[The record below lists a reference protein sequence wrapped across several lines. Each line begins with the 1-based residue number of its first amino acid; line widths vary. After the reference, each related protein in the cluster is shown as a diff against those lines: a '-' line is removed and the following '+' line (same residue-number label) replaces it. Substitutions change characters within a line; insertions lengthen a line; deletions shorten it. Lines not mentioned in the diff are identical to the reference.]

1 LEFRLGAKV
10 KKAPA
15 VAGSPGFDV
24 IVAGDMT
31 RPGERSFRIAQE
43 VRTYADRGWRVGL
56 LQAASLKPSSRIASE
71 VQTCVRRGVAH
82 VVKSAE
88 QQTVRLLVVHAP
100 SEIDWSQPGLT
111 GIEAEEAILVCHR
124 AADFG
129 VPRLTQRLKA
139 CADVQW
145 VPTNPWLRT
154 MARRNLRLMPDDWRP
169 MLGAEASGAL
179 PRSRRGRARVGWIAG
194 PGLPQPPDT
203 ATAEVVV
210 LDEDTV
216 SHMSLDRLSL
226 FDGLAYFP
234 TPNSEELLDT
244 IVLAAAKMGL
254 RIAAPSWLEP
264 HYEDAA
270 IYCTPDEAVNRLVG
284 TLPRKSPTD
293 VEHRDKRQ
301 PTEMRQRPVMFLA
314 SNGVG
319 VGHVS
324 RLLAIARRMDA
335 RAPLLFATQA
345 QAVPAIER
353 LGYHAEYLPSAA
365 YVGGDFAVWD
375 QWFRH
380 DLENLIDAYDPA
392 LVVYDGNNPSDG
404 LVRAVATRRDC
415 RLAWIRRGMWG
426 GLTSP
431 FIDNSRWFDLVVEP
445 GELEGQLDE
454 GITSKRRDEAVLVPP
469 IRLLDKEDLL
479 SRAEAAGRLGLDPSR
494 PSVLIQLGAGFN
506 RDIIS
511 LVDHLI
517 TQLRQHAQLQVCIA
531 EWLNGAQPLNYWPN
545 VSYLRGYPLSQYF
558 RAFDFSISAA
568 GYNTF
573 HEIVNFDLPTIFIPN
588 RHPAMDDQA
597 SRATHAQSLHA
608 AFELEESDLSDLPEL
623 VALLLD
629 KKAREFLTTQ
639 SKTLHQPNGAADA
652 ARLLTQ
658 LLTAAQ

>member
-1 LEFRLGAKV
+1 LRGKV
-10 KKAPA
+10 KRPSV
-15 VAGSPGFDV
+15 VARSSSFDV
-24 IVAGDMT
+24 IIAADMT
-31 RPGERSFRIAQE
+31 RWGERSFRIAQE
-43 VRTYADRGWRVGL
+43 VRTYADRGWRVGV
-56 LQAASLKPSSRIASE
+56 LQAAPLRPSSRIAPE
-71 VQTCVRRGVAH
+71 IQTCVRRRLAH
-82 VVKSAE
+82 VVKSAD

-100 SEIDWSQPGLT
+100 SEVDWSQPGLT
-111 GIEAEEAILVCHR
+111 GIEAEEAILVCHH

-129 VPRLTQRLKA
+129 VPRLSQRLKA
-139 CADVQW
+139 CVDVRW
-145 VPTNPWLRT
+145 APTNPWLRT
-154 MARRNLRLMPDDWRP
+154 MARRNPRLMSDDWRP
-169 MLGAEASGAL
+169 MFGTEAPGTL
-179 PRSRRGRARVGWIAG
+179 PRREHSKARIGWIAG

-203 ATAEVVV
+203 ATAEIV
-210 LDEDTV
+210 LLDDNTI

-234 TPNSEELLDT
+234 APGSDELLDT
-244 IVLAAAKMGL
+244 IVLAAAKAGL
-254 RIAAPSWLEP
+254 RIAVSSWLEP
-264 HYEDAA
+264 HYKDAA
-270 IYCTPDEAVNRLVG
+270 IYCTPDEAVNRVVG
-284 TLPRKSPTD
+284 RLPRSGPANA
-293 VEHRDKRQ
+293 ENGDKRR
-301 PTEMRQRPVMFLA
+301 PAASRQRPVMFLA

-335 RAPLLFATQA
+335 RVPVLFATQA

-365 YVGGDFAVWD
+365 YVGGDFALWD
-375 QWFRH
+375 RWFRH
-380 DLENLIDAYDPA
+380 DLETLIDAHDPA

-404 LVRAVATRRDC
+404 LVRAVAPRRDC

-445 GELEGQLDE
+445 GELEGQVDE
-454 GITSKRRDEAVLVPP
+454 GITSKRRDEAALVPP
-469 IRLLDKEDLL
+469 IRLLDEEDLL

-506 RDIIS
+506 RDIVS
-511 LVDHLI
+511 LVDHLV
-517 TQLRQHAQLQVCIA
+517 TQLQQHSQLQICIA

-573 HEIVNFDLPTIFIPN
+573 HEIVNFDLPTIFMPN

-597 SRATHAQSLHA
+597 SRATHAQGLHA
-608 AFELEESDLSDLPEL
+608 AFELEESDLSDLPDL

-629 KKAREFLTTQ
+629 KKAREFLATH
-639 SKTLHQPNGAADA
+639 SRTLHQPNGAADA